1 MLPTP
6 DRFALGGAPFTI
18 HILIGDKYNVGS
30 VYNFVSRPRTLGP
43 NTGCENC
50 RQQQESKALQK
61 GQVIITNALIQA
73 VHDET
78 EELESLE
85 REDVEKYLQDKLRW
99 IVKKVIKLCDAT
111 FRFAGLR
118 INSLNICS
126 LIARS
131 SHSSPSR
138 RSRFPSLE
146 VPVCTTTTTT
156 AALVISRTRSS
167 GTSRTVVPA
176 VLATM
181 TRTRFVIRKISLLP
195 CYTMAV

>member
-1 MLPTP
+1 MLPAP
-6 DRFALGGAPFTI
+6 DRFALGGAPFTV
-18 HILIGDKYNVGS
+18 HILISDKYNVGS
-30 VYNFVSRPRTLGP
+30 VYNFVSRPPTLGP

-61 GQVIITNALIQA
+61 GQVIITNALIKA
-73 VHDET
+73 IHDES

-85 REDVEKYLQDKLRW
+85 RDNVEKYLQDKLRW
-99 IVKKVIKLCDAT
+99 VVKKVIKPCDAM
-111 FRFAGLR
+111 FGFPGLS
-118 INSLNICS
+118 INSLNFCS

-146 VPVCTTTTTT
+146 APVCTTTMTTT
-156 AALVISRTRSS
+156 VLAIPDTRSS
-167 GTSRTVVPA
+167 ETSRTVVPV

-181 TRTRFVIRKISLLP
+181 TRTRFVIRKVSLLS